1 MYSRTRI
8 ATQMARART
17 SSSAPAPP
25 SSALPPLSDADERG
39 ENNLIV
45 RYRNGERE
53 AFDELWARY
62 ANAVFNFVLRLVGQP
77 ADAEELVQ
85 ETFLRIHRAAAG
97 YKPKAKALTWILQ
110 IARNLCLDHFKRQS
124 LRQHKSLDIVTGD
137 ENSGGTLGDLLP
149 DAAAMAPHDAM
160 LAGEDVELLQQGIA
174 RLSEKKREALVL
186 RLWHELP
193 YEEIATIVDA
203 PSGTVKYRV
212 HEAIKDL
219 REMLEK
225 TSNFRP

>member
-1 MYSRTRI
+1 MARTRKT
-8 ATQMARART
+8 AQPG
-17 SSSAPAPP
+17 SAPAAAQP
-25 SSALPPLSDADERG
+25 AVEGVEG
-39 ENNLIV
+39 EEANLIV
-45 RYRNGERE
+45 RYRNGDRE

-62 ANAVFNFVLRLVGQP
+62 ASAVFNFVVRLVGNA
-77 ADAEELVQ
+77 ADAEEVVQ

-110 IARNLCLDHFKRQS
+110 ISRNLCLDHFKRQS
-124 LRQHKSLDIVTGD
+124 LRQHQSLNIVTGD
-137 ENSGGTLGDLLP
+137 ETSGGTLGDLLP
-149 DAAAMAPHDAM
+149 DSEAVAPHQSM
-160 LAGEDVELLQQGIA
+160 LATEDRELLQQGIA

-193 YEEIATIVDA
+193 YEEIAVIVDA